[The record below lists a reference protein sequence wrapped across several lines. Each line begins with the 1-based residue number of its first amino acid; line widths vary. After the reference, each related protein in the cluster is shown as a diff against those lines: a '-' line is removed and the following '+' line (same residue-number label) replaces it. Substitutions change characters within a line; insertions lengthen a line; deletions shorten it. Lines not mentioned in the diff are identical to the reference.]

1 MTTASHAAD
10 AIRALDLLPT
20 LSPVAVRL
28 LEVTA
33 TENAELHEIA
43 DLIGSEPALSARVL
57 SLCRRANLGVSS
69 RITTVKQAV
78 VMLGLDAVRAAVL
91 SVCIHD
97 ALESAAD
104 ASLLSVERL
113 GCWTRCLAA
122 ACAAERLAPLAVP
135 AIDPSE
141 AFCAGLL
148 HDAGLIA
155 LVAAIPRVYGKIAE
169 HAQAAHTSAAA
180 SERKLLGIDHHD
192 AGARLCE
199 RWSLPAYIT
208 QSARHH
214 ALPPHAVPE
223 SPHARLVMLVTLA
236 ESLARRA
243 HLGWSPDFDEPI
255 KPEGI
260 ADRLSLPQD
269 AVRACFEELPD
280 LLSARCEALGIEALP
295 TTRSLL
301 EGLNQANQRIAVLHK
316 GLAKRT
322 SDIAVV
328 RRTIAAMSTLAAR
341 EADAYDLSDAMTT
354 IAGVCADLGVNLAK
368 CVVRSGGQDTDTFDF
383 AQNTASRR
391 DRDSDVQIST
401 AETHTQE
408 PLSVIA
414 LQGGQEVVLY
424 ADSSGEGREAINSL
438 CSAIAAIC
446 SHALALEQNRSAYE
460 RLARANREVI
470 ELQRAL
476 VERQSLARLGEMAA
490 GAAHEMNTQLAV
502 IKARAQVLEASLGDL
517 AIAGSATTIS
527 EAATELAEIIR
538 SLSEIASPPSPSI
551 ARHDVTDVLL
561 RATELSGVDFVLVG
575 HHRENSVLCDDNLLS
590 RAVAELLRNAR
601 EAAPHHAPRV
611 SLSPDQGSLAIC
623 ISDSGPGFSP
633 EALRNA
639 FNPFFSHRQA
649 GRGRGMG
656 LARARAFLEA
666 MGGSVAIE
674 SRPPSA
680 TTVRVLVPT
689 ADSRDAYAA

>member
-1 MTTASHAAD
+1 MSTASHAAD
-10 AIRALDLLPT
+10 AIRALDLLPA

-28 LEVTA
+28 LEVAA
-33 TENAELHEIA
+33 TESAELHEIA
-43 DLIGSEPALSARVL
+43 DLIGFEPALSARVL
-57 SLCRRANLGVSS
+57 SLCRRANLGVSP
-69 RITTVKQAV
+69 RITTVRQAV

-97 ALESAAD
+97 ALEAAAD
-104 ASLLSVERL
+104 ASLLPVERL
-113 GCWTRCLAA
+113 GCWTRCLSA
-122 ACAAERLAPLAVP
+122 ACAAERLAPLAAPV
-135 AIDPSE
+135 IDPSE

-148 HDAGLIA
+148 HDIGLIA
-155 LVAAIPRVYGKIAE
+155 FVAAIPRVYTKIAE

-180 SERKLLGIDHHD
+180 TERRLLGIDHHD

-199 RWSLPAYIT
+199 RWSLPAYIA
-208 QSARHH
+208 QSARYH

-260 ADRLSLPQD
+260 ADRLALPQD

-280 LLSARCEALGIEALP
+280 LLSARCDALGIEPLP

-301 EGLNQANQRIAVLHK
+301 EGLNQANQRIALLHK
-316 GLAKRT
+316 GLAKRA
-322 SDIAVV
+322 SEIAVT
-328 RRTIAAMSTLAAR
+328 RRTIDAMTALAAR

-354 IAGVCADLGVNLAK
+354 IAGVCADLGVNPVR
-368 CVVRSGGQDTDTFDF
+368 CVVRSGGQDADTFDF
-383 AQNTASRR
+383 AGNTAIRR
-391 DRDSDVQIST
+391 DDAWEST
-401 AETHTQE
+401 SEAGGQTRE
-408 PLSVIA
+408 PLTAIP
-414 LQGGQEVVLY
+414 LQGGREVALY
-424 ADSSGEGREAINSL
+424 ADASREGRDTVNSL
-438 CSAIAAIC
+438 RPAIAAIL

-476 VERQSLARLGEMAA
+476 VERQSLARLGEMAS

-527 EAATELAEIIR
+527 EAATELADIIR
-538 SLSEIASPPSPSI
+538 SLSEVASPPAPSM

-561 RATELSGVDFVLVG
+561 RATELSGVDFELVG
-575 HHRENSVLCDDNLLS
+575 HHKENSVLCDDNLLS

-601 EAAPHHAPRV
+601 EADPHHAPRV
-611 SLSPDQGSLAIC
+611 ALATGEGSLTIC

-666 MGGSVAIE
+666 MGGSVSID

-680 TTVRVLVPT
+680 TTVRVSVPT
-689 ADSRDAYAA
+689 SDSRDAFAA